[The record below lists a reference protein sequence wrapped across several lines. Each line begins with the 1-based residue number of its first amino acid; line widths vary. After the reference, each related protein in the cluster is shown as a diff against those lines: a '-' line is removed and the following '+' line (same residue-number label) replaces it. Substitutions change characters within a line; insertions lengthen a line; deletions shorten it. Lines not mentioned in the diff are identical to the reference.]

1 MPVTGQLSEK
11 RARHTLN
18 EERHGSM
25 FHDRVMTL
33 TDDVGQIVS
42 VTSRLRVRPVKA
54 LVTDAPGSLS
64 ERVTGRRTLPLN
76 GGVIPVRLSENVR
89 AHSGCGKKLNE
100 HDLSPCEGRANY

>member
-1 MPVTGQLSEK
+1 MTGQLSEK

-33 TDDVGQIVS
+33 LDDVGQIVS
-42 VTSRLRVRPVKA
+42 VTSSLRVRPVKA

-64 ERVTGRRTLPLN
+64 ERVTRRRPFPLR
-76 GGVIPVRLSENVR
+76 GDLIPVRLSENVR
-89 AHSGCGKKLNE
+89 THSGCGKKLNV